1 MSNQDLKALKDQNE
15 SLLKKFES
23 FKSRNLALDMTRGK
37 PCPKQLDLALPM
49 LTNVSETSYKAANG
63 TDCRNY
69 GGLDG
74 IPEAKALFSQYL
86 EVNEDEI
93 VIGGNSSLNLM
104 HDTMVN
110 AMVYGVYD
118 SEKPWGKLPK
128 VKFLCP
134 SPGYDRHFAI
144 CETLGIEMIVV
155 GMNENGPDMD
165 QVEKLVAEDDAI
177 KGIWCV
183 PKYSNPTGITYSDET
198 VLRLASMKTKAS
210 DFRIFYD
217 NAYSYHHLTDE
228 RPELSNILEKCKESG
243 NPNRVFIFGSTSK
256 ITFAG
261 GGLSMI
267 GSSKTNI
274 DYIKSKIAFQTI
286 GPDKINQLR
295 HVRFFGDLAGV
306 ENHMVK
312 HAEILKPKFDKV
324 NEVLERE
331 LSGLSI
337 ATWSDPK
344 GGYFVDLD
352 TLDGCATRVIAL
364 ADEAGVKLT
373 PAGSTY
379 PLKKDP
385 SDKNIRIAPS
395 LPEVDELELAME
407 VLSLCIKLASIE
419 LA

>member
-1 MSNQDLKALKDQNE
+1 MSSQDLKALKDQKE
-15 SLLKKFES
+15 SLLKNFES
-23 FKSRNLALDMTRGK
+23 FKSRELALDMTRGK

-49 LTNVSETSYKAANG
+49 LTSVSETNYKAANG

-74 IPEAKALFSQYL
+74 ISEAKTLFSQYL

-110 AMVYGVYD
+110 AMIYGVCD

-128 VKFLCP
+128 VKFICP
-134 SPGYDRHFAI
+134 SPGYDRHFSI

-155 GMNENGPDMD
+155 SMDDNGPDMD
-165 QVEKLVAEDDAI
+165 QVEKLVSEDDSI

-198 VLRLASMKTKAS
+198 VLRLSSMKTKAS

-228 RPELSNILEKCKESG
+228 RPKLSNILERCKESG
-243 NPNRVFIFGSTSK
+243 KPDRVFIFGSTSK

-295 HVRFFGDLAGV
+295 HVRFFEDLAGL

-312 HAEILKPKFDKV
+312 HAQILKPKFEKV
-324 NEVLERE
+324 TEILEKE

-344 GGYFVDLD
+344 GGYFIDLD
-352 TLDGCATRVIAL
+352 TMNGCATRVIAL

-385 SDKNIRIAPS
+385 EDKNIRIAPS

-407 VLSLCIKLASIE
+407 VLSLCIKLATIE
-419 LA
+419 IA